1 MKIKHL
7 SQAASE
13 NCIFILME
21 ETSKIL
27 FSKYNSQP
35 NIRSNSLKLTCEFII
50 NVNLFLSILQAS
62 AYKKYEH
69 MIIAHLQIALYN
81 YLVV

>member
-1 MKIKHL
+1 
-7 SQAASE
+7 
-13 NCIFILME
+13 ME
-21 ETSKIL
+21 ETSKI

-35 NIRSNSLKLTCEFII
+35 NIRSNSLKLICEFII

-69 MIIAHLQIALYN
+69 MIIAHLQVALYN